1 MKTEEEVELED
12 KTKERSGINE
22 KFIIN
27 LQGKRFVTYE
37 GLLDYA
43 HQLGLVS
50 IEVEIVQTP
59 SKDNNMTAICLATAR
74 TRDQTFTDIGDAAP
88 NSVTNMLVPHLIRMA
103 STRAKARALRDL
115 TNIGMTAFEELNVME
130 QNTSFN
136 YDIEPP
142 TDRQLE
148 KLRELSRTLNYP
160 INYEE
165 LNKTAAINLIS
176 KLINMSN
183 KR

>member
-1 MKTEEEVELED
+1 
-12 KTKERSGINE
+12 
-22 KFIIN
+22 
-27 LQGKRFVTYE
+27 
-37 GLLDYA
+37 
-43 HQLGLVS
+43 
-50 IEVEIVQTP
+50 
-59 SKDNNMTAICLATAR
+59 
-74 TRDQTFTDIGDAAP
+74 
-88 NSVTNMLVPHLIRMA
+88 MLVPHLIRMA